1 MDDKQEF
8 QLRRKAM
15 SLRLKGSAHHVILAK
30 VHRSRAWLSKWQ
42 KRFDQQGVS
51 GLHSR
56 SRRPH
61 HTPRLYSP
69 GMAQLIAQTR
79 RRLVKQKVGLIGAR
93 AIRRELR
100 KSGLGEQLPSL
111 STIKRVLQMRGL
123 LATPSEASRA
133 YFPKPL
139 TVILGTLHALDW
151 TCRYL
156 EDGPKIYAF
165 HTLNLRT
172 RACAQTIAADKSRQT
187 VREHCLHTW
196 KTLGIPLFLQLDNDA
211 AFCGGYKA
219 ARIFGQFV
227 RLCLSLGIELI
238 FLPIAQPECNGE
250 VEELNGLWGH
260 AFWERRQ
267 FTSFGQVCRTS
278 SAFVHWYM
286 TDYTPPI
293 LVDAT
298 PRQAQ
303 RREPI
308 RRLTANQVAH
318 LPDPLPITAGRIHF
332 VRQVKSDGTIA
343 VLNETWKVSKRLIG
357 KYVWATL
364 ITHCRRLEIWYQPSA
379 QHNWRLLK
387 NCAYDIPE
395 TVARLKPEFAHF
407 PWLDIVHDVLSPRR
421 DKIHI

>member
-1 MDDKQEF
+1 MDNQQEF

-15 SLRLKGSAHHVILAK
+15 SLGLRGIAHQVILAK

-56 SRRPH
+56 SRRPR
-61 HTPRLYSP
+61 HTPTLY
-69 GMAQLIAQTR
+69 AARVVQWIVKTR

-100 KSGLGEQLPSL
+100 KLGLGEHLPSL
-111 STIKRVLQMRGL
+111 STIKRVLPRYGL
-123 LATPSEASRA
+123 IARPSQASRA

-156 EDGPKIYAF
+156 EGGPKIYAF

-172 RACAQTIAADKSRQT
+172 RACAQTIAADKSGET
-187 VREHCLHTW
+187 VMEHCLRTW
-196 KTLGIPLFLQLDNDA
+196 KTLGIPRFLQLDNDA

-219 ARIFGQFV
+219 PRIFGQFV
-227 RLCLSLGIELI
+227 RLCLYLGIELI
-238 FLPIAQPECNGE
+238 FLPIAQPEHNGE

-267 FTSFGQVCRTS
+267 FTSCAQVCRTS
-278 SAFVHWYM
+278 LAFVQWYM
-286 TDYTPPI
+286 TDYAPPI

-298 PRQAQ
+298 PQQAQ

-308 RRLTANQVAH
+308 RRLTANQVRY
-318 LPDPLPITAGRIHF
+318 LPDRLPISAGRIHF
-332 VRQVKSDGTIA
+332 VRQVKPDATIA
-343 VLNETWKVSKRLIG
+343 VLNETWKVSKRLRG

-364 ITHCRRLEIWYQPSA
+364 IPHCRRLEIWYQPSA
-379 QHNWRLLK
+379 QHHWRLLK
-387 NCAYDIPE
+387 NGAYAIPE
-395 TVARLKPEFAHF
+395 TVARLKPEFARF
-407 PWLDIVHDVLSPRR
+407 PRT
-421 DKIHI
+421 